1 MFLDIVSSFAN
12 PIKQFLPKLPPLILS
27 LILGIIIVVLLAK
40 LAKYFLKIA
49 RVPKALAGIILS
61 LLTIILWILLF
72 AELAR
77 EMGMTSVAI
86 TVSGSLVILGL
97 ALSNGATSLTSDI
110 IAGIFLA
117 KDRDFEIGYKVK
129 IGDIGGVVQSID
141 VRKVRV
147 IDEDGK
153 LHVIPN
159 ANIDKSGWT
168 ILERELKD
176 DKIKKLLLRFRK
188 RPGEE
193 IKNPST
199 KLGTG
204 SKTEERKNL
213 KN

>member
-1 MFLDIVSSFAN
+1 MFLDVVDSFAD

-27 LILGIIIVVLLAK
+27 LVLGIIVVVLLAH
-40 LAKYFLKIA
+40 LAKYFLRVA

-61 LLTIILWILLF
+61 LLSIILWILLF
-72 AELAR
+72 SELAR

-110 IAGIFLA
+110 IAGVFVA

-129 IGDIGGVVQSID
+129 IGDIKGTVQSID
-141 VRKVRV
+141 VRKVRI

-159 ANIDKSGWT
+159 ANIDKLGWT
-168 ILERELKD
+168 VFSRELKD
-176 DKIKKLLLRFRK
+176 DKIKKILFRFRK
-188 RPGEE
+188 RPTEE
-193 IKNPST
+193 IK
-199 KLGTG
+199 
-204 SKTEERKNL
+204 E
-213 KN
+213 

>member
-1 MFLDIVSSFAN
+1 MFIDLVDSFVN
-12 PIKQFLPKLPPLILS
+12 PIKAILPKLPPLILS
-27 LILGIIIVVLLAK
+27 LILGIIIVVLLAG

-49 RVPKALAGIILS
+49 RVPKALANIILS

-72 AELAR
+72 SELAR

-86 TVSGSLVILGL
+86 TVSGSLIVLGL

-110 IAGIFLA
+110 IAGVFLA

-129 IGDIGGVVQSID
+129 IGDIEGLVQSID
-141 VRKVRV
+141 VRKVRI

-153 LHVIPN
+153 LHIVPN

-176 DKIKKLLLRFRK
+176 DKIKKSILSFRRNK
-188 RPGEE
+188 E
-193 IKNPST
+193 
-199 KLGTG
+199 
-204 SKTEERKNL
+204 
-213 KN
+213 

>member
-1 MFLDIVSSFAN
+1 MFIDIIDSFAN

-27 LILGIIIVVLLAK
+27 LVLGIVIVIVLSG

-49 RVPKALAGIILS
+49 RVPKALSGIILS
-61 LLTIILWILLF
+61 LLTIILWILLL

-110 IAGIFLA
+110 IAGVFLA

-129 IGDIGGVVQSID
+129 IGDIKGVIQSVD
-141 VRKVRV
+141 VRKVRI
-147 IDEDGK
+147 IDENDK
-153 LHVIPN
+153 LHIIPN

-168 ILERELKD
+168 VLERELKD
-176 DKIKKLLLRFRK
+176 DKIRKSLFRFKK
-188 RPGEE
+188 RPNEE
-193 IKNPST
+193 IKG
-199 KLGTG
+199 K
-204 SKTEERKNL
+204 
-213 KN
+213 